1 MRSEPVQGRF
11 ALLKEFFVRYRSR
24 YILGV
29 LFLVAVDALQLLV
42 PRILGRV
49 TDDFRAGRLDGAG
62 LVRYVGLVVG
72 IALLVGIGRYFW
84 RMYIMGT
91 ARLIDYTL
99 RNRFFAHLETLSANF
114 FNNHKTGDLMAH
126 ATNDIHAVR
135 HAFAQG
141 IVLSVDAAFLTVATV
156 AILVRTIDLRLVAL
170 GLVPLPFVAFIVTH
184 FSRLIHSRF
193 RKVQET
199 FAALTDRTQEN
210 LSGIRVIKAFVQEE
224 AEIEKFTEAA
234 QRVVDANMHLV
245 KIWGLFWPLVQFVAG
260 LSFVVVLGYG
270 GRLVIFGDIS
280 LGDFVAFGGYLGMA
294 IWPMMAIGWVVNTL
308 QRGMAS
314 VDRLN
319 VIFSTRPEVQDAT
332 DVVPVSELEGEVEFR
347 NLVFAYPGESEPVLR
362 NIDLKIPAGRT
373 VGILGRT
380 GSGKTTLVNLLL
392 RLYNPGPGELLVDGI
407 DINKIP
413 LAVLRRD
420 IGYVPQDNFLF
431 STSVRGNIGF
441 ASDDFSIEEIERAAE
456 VAGVAGDVRG
466 FPQGFDTVVGE
477 RGVTLSGGQK
487 QRVAIARAL
496 VKNPR
501 ILILDDCFS
510 AVDTETEER
519 ILRSLR
525 GIMRERTTILISHRI
540 STLKEADEIIVL
552 DGGRI
557 VERGNHESLVAA
569 GGIYADIYERQLLE
583 EELTSAGET

>member
-1 MRSEPVQGRF
+1 MRRF
-11 ALLKEFFVRYRSR
+11 ALLRDFFIRYRSR
-24 YILGV
+24 YVLGV

-42 PRILGRV
+42 PRLLGGL
-49 TDDFRAGRLDGAG
+49 TDAFRDGRLDGAG
-62 LVRYVGLVVG
+62 LLRYVGFIVG
-72 IALLVGIGRYFW
+72 IALLVSIGRYFW

-99 RNRFFAHLETLSANF
+99 RNRFFAHLETLSTNF

-141 IVLSVDAAFLTVATV
+141 IALSVDAAFLTIATL
-156 AILVRTIDLRLVAL
+156 AIMLRTIDLRLVGL
-170 GLVPLPFVAFIVTH
+170 GLVPLPFVALIVTR

-193 RKVQET
+193 NRVQET

-210 LSGIRVIKAFVQEE
+210 LSGIRVVKAFVQEE
-224 AEIEKFTEAA
+224 AEIEKFTGAA
-234 QRVVDANMHLV
+234 GRVVDANMHLV
-245 KIWGLFWPLVQFVAG
+245 RIWGLFWPLVQFVAG

-270 GRLVIFGDIS
+270 GRLVILGDIS
-280 LGDFVAFGGYLGMA
+280 LGDFVAFSGYLGMA

-314 VDRLN
+314 MDRLN
-319 VIFSTRPEVQDAT
+319 VIFSTMPEIEDAE
-332 DVVPVSELEGEVEFR
+332 DAVPMSGLKGEIDLR
-347 NLVFAYPGESEPVLR
+347 NLVFAYPGKGQPALR
-362 NIDLKIPAGRT
+362 NIDFRIPAGRT

-392 RLYNPGPGELLVDGI
+392 RLYNPGPGELLLDGV
-407 DINKIP
+407 DINKVP

-441 ASDDFSIEEIERAAE
+441 ASDSFSDEEIEMAAE
-456 VAGVAGDVRG
+456 FAGIAEDVRE
-466 FPQGFDTVVGE
+466 FPKGLDTMVGE

-510 AVDTETEER
+510 AVDTETEEK
-519 ILRSLR
+519 ILSSLR
-525 GIMRERTTILISHRI
+525 RIIHERTTILISHRI

-552 DGGRI
+552 DEGQ
-557 VERGNHESLVAA
+557 VAERGDHESLVAA

-583 EELTSAGET
+583 EELTSGEET

>member
-1 MRSEPVQGRF
+1 VQSRF
-11 ALLKEFFVRYRSR
+11 ALLKEFFARYRSR

-126 ATNDIHAVR
+126 ATNAIHAVR

-141 IVLSVDAAFLTVATV
+141 IALSVDAAFLTVATV

-170 GLVPLPFVAFIVTH
+170 GLVPLPFVAFVVTH

-224 AEIEKFTEAA
+224 AEIEKFTEVA

-314 VDRLN
+314 IDRLN

-332 DVVPVSELEGEVEFR
+332 DVMPVSELEGEVEFR
-347 NLVFAYPGESEPVLR
+347 DLVFAYPGESEPVLR

-392 RLYNPGPGELLVDGI
+392 RLYNPGPGELLIDGI

-431 STSVRGNIGF
+431 STSVQGNIGF

-456 VAGVAGDVRG
+456 VAGVAGDVRE
-466 FPQGFDTVVGE
+466 FPRGFDTVVGE

-501 ILILDDCFS
+501 ILVLDDCFS

>member
-1 MRSEPVQGRF
+1 MRGRF
-11 ALLKEFFVRYRSR
+11 ALLKDFFVRYRSR

-29 LFLVAVDALQLLV
+29 LFLVAVDALQLAV
-42 PRILGRV
+42 PRLLGRV
-49 TDDFRAGRLDGAG
+49 TDDFRAGRLDGSG
-62 LVRYVGLVVG
+62 LLRYVGLIVG
-72 IALLVGIGRYFW
+72 IAFLVGVGRYFW

-91 ARLIDYTL
+91 ARLVDYTL

-141 IVLSVDAAFLTVATV
+141 IALLVDAAFLTIATV
-156 AILVRTIDLRLVAL
+156 TIMLRTIDLRLVAL
-170 GLVPLPFVAFIVTH
+170 GLVPLPFVALIVTH

-224 AEIEKFTEAA
+224 AEIEKFTGAA

-245 KIWGLFWPLVQFVAG
+245 RIWGLFWPLVQFVAG

-280 LGDFVAFGGYLGMA
+280 LGDFVAFSGYLGMA

-314 VDRLN
+314 IDRLN
-319 VIFSTRPEVQDAT
+319 VIFSTMPEVEDAKNA
-332 DVVPVSELEGEVEFR
+332 VPVSGLGGEVEFR
-347 NLVFAYPGESEPVLR
+347 NLSFTYPGESEPVLR
-362 NIDLKIPAGRT
+362 NIDLEIPAGRT

-392 RLYNPGPGELLVDGI
+392 RMYNPPPGGLFVDGI
-407 DINKIP
+407 DINEVP
-413 LAVLRRD
+413 LGVLRRD

-431 STSVRGNIGF
+431 STSVKGNIGF
-441 ASDDFSIEEIERAAE
+441 ASDDFSSEEIEGAAD

-466 FPQGFDTVVGE
+466 FHQGFDTVVGE

-496 VKNPR
+496 IKNPR

-510 AVDTETEER
+510 AVDTETEEK

-525 GIMRERTTILISHRI
+525 RIMRERTTILISHRI

-552 DGGRI
+552 DDGRI
-557 VERGNHESLVAA
+557 AERGDHESLVAA
-569 GGIYADIYERQLLE
+569 GGIYADIHERQLLE
-583 EELTSAGET
+583 EELASGEET

>member
-1 MRSEPVQGRF
+1 MRRRF
-11 ALLKEFFVRYRSR
+11 GLLKDFFVRYKSR

-29 LFLVAVDALQLLV
+29 LFLVAVDALQLVV

-49 TDDFRAGRLDGAG
+49 TDEVRAGKLDAG
-62 LVRYVGLVVG
+62 GLARYVGLIVG
-72 IALLVGIGRYFW
+72 IAVLVGVGRYFW

-99 RNRFFAHLETLSANF
+99 RNKFFGHLETLSASF

-135 HAFAQG
+135 HALAQG
-141 IVLSVDAAFLTVATV
+141 VVMSVDAAFLTIATV

-170 GLVPLPFVAFIVTH
+170 GLAPLPFVALVVTH
-184 FSRLIHSRF
+184 FSRVIHLRF
-193 RKVQET
+193 LTVQKT
-199 FAALTDRTQEN
+199 FADLTDRTQEN
-210 LSGIRVIKAFVQEE
+210 LSGIRVVKAFVQEE
-224 AEIEKFTEAA
+224 SEVGKFTEVA

-245 KIWGLFWPLVQFVAG
+245 RVWGLFWPLVQFIAG
-260 LSFVVVLGYG
+260 LGFVVVLGYG
-270 GRLVIFGDIS
+270 GRLVISGDIS

-294 IWPMMAIGWVVNTL
+294 TWPMMAIGWVVNTL

-314 VDRLN
+314 MDRLN
-319 VIFSTRPEVQDAT
+319 VIFSTRPEVEDST
-332 DVVPVSELEGEVEFR
+332 DLTPVSRLEGEIEFR
-347 NLVFAYPGESEPVLR
+347 GLLFAYPGQDRPALR
-362 NIDLKIPAGRT
+362 NIDLRIPAGRT
-373 VGILGRT
+373 LGILGRT
-380 GSGKTTLVNLLL
+380 GSGKTTLVSLLL
-392 RLYNPGPGELLVDGI
+392 RLYNPGPGQLLIDGV

-431 STSVRGNIGF
+431 SSSVRENIGF
-441 ASDDFSIEEIERAAE
+441 ASDDFSPEEIEKAAE
-456 VAGVAGDVRG
+456 IAGVADDVRG
-466 FPQGFDTVVGE
+466 FPEGFGTIVGE
-477 RGVTLSGGQK
+477 RGVTVSGGQK
-487 QRVAIARAL
+487 QRIAIARAI

-519 ILRSLR
+519 ILKSLR
-525 GIMRERTTILISHRI
+525 GIMRQRTTILISHRI

-552 DGGRI
+552 DDGEI
-557 VERGNHESLVAA
+557 VEQGDHESLVAA

-583 EELTSAGET
+583 EELTSTEET